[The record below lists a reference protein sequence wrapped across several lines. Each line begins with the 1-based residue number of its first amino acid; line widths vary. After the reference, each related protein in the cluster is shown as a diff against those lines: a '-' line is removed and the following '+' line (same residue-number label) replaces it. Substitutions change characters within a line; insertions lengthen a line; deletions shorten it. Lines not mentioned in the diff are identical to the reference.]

1 MVSGRMTLSY
11 NRKASLDTNEEG
23 IWIAVF
29 EPTVEPT
36 SMTTAQTGSATVG
49 YTIESMI
56 RDIVVVEAN

>member
-23 IWIAVF
+23 AWIAIF

-36 SMTTAQTGSATVG
+36 SMTTAQTGSATVR
-49 YTIESMI
+49 YTIGGVS